1 MTRSLC
7 RAVVVLLCLTCT
19 VPVAATVSAA
29 ENASSANDL
38 KIVLV
43 PYGWITGFTG
53 KFGARGYETN
63 VSNSFAQIDK
73 YLNFAAMAHMEV
85 VYRDTVGLLGEFN
98 YARLGDQTSRKGVG
112 LDGQMSFTMTDLAAF
127 YRLGNVA
134 LGQQGSTASFDLLAG
149 ARIWTLDMKLSAD
162 YMQMGDSVHM
172 QKSWVDPTV
181 GARTNIRFNDRWYA
195 ELRGGVGGFGASS
208 TFTWDAMA
216 LVGYNFWENATVL
229 AGYRAV
235 GLNYESGSGRDN
247 FKANATLH
255 GPVVGLAFTF

>member
-1 MTRSLC
+1 MTRKLC
-7 RAVVVLLCLTCT
+7 RIVLVLLCLVCATLG
-19 VPVAATVSAA
+19 AAPASAA
-29 ENASSANDL
+29 ESDASDL

-162 YMQMGDSVHM
+162 YMQLGDSVHM
-172 QKSWVDPTV
+172 QKSWVDPTI
-181 GARTNIRFNDRWYA
+181 GARTNIHFSKNWYG
-195 ELRGGVGGFGASS
+195 ELRGGVGGFGTNS

-216 LVGYNFWENATVL
+216 LIGYNFWENATIL
-229 AGYRAV
+229 GGYRAV
-235 GLNYESGSGRDN
+235 GLNYESGSGRNN
-247 FKANATLH
+247 FKANATMH
-255 GPVVGLAFTF
+255 GPVIGMAFTF

>member
-1 MTRSLC
+1 MTRKLC
-7 RAVVVLLCLTCT
+7 RAVLVLLCLVC
-19 VPVAATVSAA
+19 ALLGATPTSAA
-29 ENASSANDL
+29 ESDASEL

-73 YLNFAAMAHMEV
+73 YLNFAAMAHLEV
-85 VYRDTVGLLGEFN
+85 IYRDNVGLLGEFN
-98 YARLGDQTSRKGVG
+98 YARLGDQTSRKGVA

-127 YRLGNVA
+127 YRLGTFA

-149 ARIWTLDMKLSAD
+149 ARIWTLDMKLSAE

-172 QKSWVDPTV
+172 QKSWVDPTI

-208 TFTWDAMA
+208 TFTWDTMA
-216 LVGYNFWENATVL
+216 LIGYNFWENATVL
-229 AGYRAV
+229 GGYRAV
-235 GLNYESGSGRDN
+235 GLNYESGSGRNN

-255 GPVVGLAFTF
+255 GPVIGLAFTF